1 MMLVKGNSDYEAGKP
16 PSPELMEAIGALA
29 EKSLRDGTLL
39 DQGGLL
45 PSSAGALIR
54 VKGGKIRVVDGPF
67 SEAREVIGGYAILKA
82 DSRAEA
88 IRMGSEF
95 MALHAQVL
103 GPSFEGEL
111 EVREMFD
118 PPPGAGFRQCD

>member
-1 MMLVKGNSDYEAGKP
+1 MRYMMLVKGNSDYEAGKP
-16 PSPELMEAIGALA
+16 PSPALMEAIGALA
-29 EKSLRDGTLL
+29 EKGFKDGTLVE
-39 DQGGLL
+39 QGGLL

-54 VKGGKIRVVDGPF
+54 VRDGKVKVIDGPF
-67 SEAREVIGGYAILKA
+67 AEARELVGGYAILKA
-82 DSRAEA
+82 GSKAEA

-95 MALHAQVL
+95 MEPHAKVL

-118 PPPGAGFRQCD
+118 PPPGTHF

>member
-1 MMLVKGNSDYEAGKP
+1 M
-16 PSPELMEAIGALA
+16 
-29 EKSLRDGTLL
+29 
-39 DQGGLL
+39 
-45 PSSAGALIR
+45 
-54 VKGGKIRVVDGPF
+54 
-67 SEAREVIGGYAILKA
+67 IGGYAIVKA

-88 IRMGSEF
+88 IRMGSDF

-118 PPPGAGFRQCD
+118 PPPGTHF